1 MWNQIFNFNIDNSK
15 DINDIVQ
22 NNINFDLSPNLIK
35 KDEKD
40 TNLFYSSNIIEFK
53 DFRPINGLFEP
64 SFGNDNLELYFINDT
79 KIRNINSQNNEND
92 SSIEKEKDKEV
103 QKKDKYIIN
112 DSNSFKKDKIFKI
125 KKALKLGRKKKNSSK
140 KGKHDKFQRDNLIRR
155 FKAQLMKS
163 IYNYINNCFV
173 INNHENKN
181 KMKIIKKIYPF
192 YQSIEKEENI
202 KWLNSKIKDIFS
214 QKLTNKFITC
224 DLDYNEKLIK
234 KIYEE
239 GIEKKAIKNLDKTIK
254 EYWNI
259 YIKDDKDIDFT
270 GFETIKDDIVKFRK
284 SGETEEYIAKYIEI
298 AHKYEKIFKDIVP
311 RKKKTRKINNI

>member
-1 MWNQIFNFNIDNSK
+1 MWNQIFNFNINNSK

-92 SSIEKEKDKEV
+92 SSIENEKDKEI
-103 QKKDKYIIN
+103 QKKVKDTNIN
-112 DSNSFKKDKIFKI
+112 SNSFRKDKIFKI